1 MSEKLGAKKKQ
12 ELMLATLTGEGN
24 EQWAL
29 VELYRWQFGE
39 LPKMG
44 EAQPLSVKT
53 AVMKMA
59 ESFTQPD
66 PEKWPAPMNIASVLA
81 YLSNRMVKSDTEK
94 FTAPP
99 TPTIP
104 V

>member
-1 MSEKLGAKKKQ
+1 MSEKLGAQKKR
-12 ELMLATLTGEGN
+12 ELLLASLSGDGN

-59 ESFTQPD
+59 ESFTQPN

-81 YLSNRMVKSDTEK
+81 YLSTRMVKSETQ
-94 FTAPP
+94 FTAP
-99 TPTIP
+99 TEPTIP